1 MRKLI
6 RNVSLFEDASF
17 IRLPEDSVLW
27 RDLVN
32 APWIFVFH

>member
-1 MRKLI
+1 MKLI
-6 RNVSLFEDASF
+6 SNVSLCEDASF
-17 IRLPEDSVLW
+17 IRLPEDRNLW